1 MTAPRPPAS
10 PLDRFAEDIRHDGSG
25 RVFRRSRG
33 LWQRLADLPFSWLA
47 FPLVSWLLRRGLL
60 RMALALSF
68 VAAPVLAAGF
78 ILADGWMLWRA
89 RRRRRQLN
97 PG

>member
-1 MTAPRPPAS
+1 MSEPRLPTS

-25 RVFRRSRG
+25 RVFRRPRG
-33 LWQRLADLPFSWLA
+33 PWQRLAAQPFSWLA
-47 FPLVSWLLRRGLL
+47 FPLVWWLLRRGLL
-60 RMALALSF
+60 RMALALGF

-89 RRRRRQLN
+89 RRRQRRLN